1 MLLSVQVD
9 ATGPLL
15 DGHDREAYVDA
26 AMKFAFLDLKQVR
39 DTFFL
44 SLIKAQFT
52 QGYSES
58 NQFVKFVHT
67 SFLSS
72 ITFTTSFFHIINSEE
87 TKASSILLITSTHIN
102 NVSVFR
108 SAKKANSPSRNN

>member
-39 DTFFL
+39 DTFF
-44 SLIKAQFT
+44 SQFNQST
-52 QGYSES
+52 VYSRL
-58 NQFVKFVHT
+58 Q
-67 SFLSS
+67 
-72 ITFTTSFFHIINSEE
+72 
-87 TKASSILLITSTHIN
+87 
-102 NVSVFR
+102 
-108 SAKKANSPSRNN
+108 

>member
-15 DGHDREAYVDA
+15 DGHDRKAYVDA
-26 AMKFAFLDLKQVR
+26 AMKFAFLDLKKVR

-58 NQFVKFVHT
+58 NQFVKFVHN
-67 SFLSS
+67 FILNYIYDKLLS
-72 ITFTTSFFHIINSEE
+72 HH
-87 TKASSILLITSTHIN
+87 K
-102 NVSVFR
+102 V
-108 SAKKANSPSRNN
+108 